1 MNAPTLD
8 DVLSPPPGSAMWQPD
23 FLFGAGTAAY
33 QIEGAVAADGRLPCI
48 WDTFAARPGA
58 VRNGETAAVACDHY
72 RLWQQDIDLA
82 AGLGLD
88 AYRLSISWSRVLR
101 EDGTPNPA
109 GIDFYER
116 VLDRLAHHGV
126 KAFVTLYHWDL
137 PQHIQDRGG
146 WLNRDTGRRLADFAD
161 LASRR
166 FGDRVATWATLNEP
180 WCAAFLGHGSGLHAP
195 GMADTRYAVEA
206 MHHLLLG
213 HGHAM
218 AALRANGAQ
227 RVGLVTNVTA
237 VSADSPSPADQHAV
251 RLARA
256 CYNQWVMDPLL
267 LGSYPEEL
275 QELWPGV
282 RPIVHDGDMQVI
294 ASTMDFIGI
303 NYYFRAN
310 VRSDGA
316 HGYTDKG
323 LDRVERTLMGW
334 EVYPA
339 GLRDVLI
346 GFKGRYPTLP
356 PVYITENGMAS
367 DDVVADG
374 RVDDAQRVRYLQRHL
389 VAIDQALHA
398 GVDVQ
403 GYFAWSLLDNFEWSE
418 GYAKRFG
425 LVHVDYATQARTP
438 KDSALALKAFLERR
452 RAQGVISGRSS

>member
-1 MNAPTLD
+1 
-8 DVLSPPPGSAMWQPD
+8 
-23 FLFGAGTAAY
+23 
-33 QIEGAVAADGRLPCI
+33 
-48 WDTFAARPGA
+48 
-58 VRNGETAAVACDHY
+58 
-72 RLWQQDIDLA
+72 
-82 AGLGLD
+82 
-88 AYRLSISWSRVLR
+88 VLR

-166 FGDRVATWATLNEP
+166 FGDRVAAWATLNEP

-218 AALRANGAQ
+218 AALRSNGAQ

-237 VSADSPSPADQHAV
+237 VSADSPSAADQHAV

-282 RPIVHDGDMQVI
+282 RPIVHDGDLQVI
-294 ASTMDFIGI
+294 ASPMDFIGI

-323 LDRVERTLMGW
+323 LDRVERTIMGW

-346 GFKGRYPTLP
+346 GVKGRYPTLP

-367 DDVVADG
+367 DDVVTGA

-438 KDSALALKAFLERR
+438 KDSALALKSFRQRR
-452 RAQGVISGRSS
+452 RAQGVISDRSS